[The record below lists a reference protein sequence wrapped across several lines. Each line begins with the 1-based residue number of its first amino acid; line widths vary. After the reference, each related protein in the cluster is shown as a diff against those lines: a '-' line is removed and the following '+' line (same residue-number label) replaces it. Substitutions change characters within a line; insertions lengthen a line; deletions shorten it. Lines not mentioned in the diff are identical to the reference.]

1 MDLNW
6 DIGDTNKGKQG
17 SQNTNFILFVF
28 VDFCHLVN
36 AMFARTLGRGSKKP
50 YFQSTSK
57 KKVLDSTP
65 PGMVVEAV
73 MNVTM
78 PGWCHTNRVFGVLS
92 VELTN

>member
-1 MDLNW
+1 MTQIRANRALNHLLY
-6 DIGDTNKGKQG
+6 
-17 SQNTNFILFVF
+17 FFVF
-28 VDFCHLVN
+28 VDFCLAN
-36 AMFARTLGRGSKKP
+36 AMFARTLDRGSKKP

-78 PGWCHTNRVFGVLS
+78 PGRCHTNRVFGVLS